1 MRIIAELPHPVC
13 KITIFSMNQKF
24 IIKLEKGVY
33 EQSYKVSEIDMTDGV
48 DGVFKI
54 LDDEFMN
61 TVAERFQQM
70 RADFG
75 AAFNRYEAL

>member
-1 MRIIAELPHPVC
+1 MRVIAELPHPVC

-33 EQSYKVSEIDMTDGV
+33 EQSYKVAEIDLTDGV
-48 DGVFKI
+48 NGVFKI

-70 RADFG
+70 RADFS
-75 AAFNRYEAL
+75 AAFNRYETL

>member
-1 MRIIAELPHPVC
+1 MRVVAELPHEVC

-24 IIKLEKGVY
+24 IIKLEKGIY
-33 EQSYKVSEIDMTDGV
+33 EQSYKVSEIDLTDGV

-54 LDDEFMN
+54 LDDEFMQ
-61 TVAERFQQM
+61 TVAERFKQM
-70 RADFG
+70 RSDFS